1 MAGRRSPKSRPTHPL
16 TSWPEPIPSPRRRT
30 RHNQFQHRSRRHRVP
45 IHPPLLPVLE
55 RMFGLVSQPVL
66 KLESSEDGQL
76 TLREISILLGDILDL
91 LEEDQAILHAA
102 DELYEAAFVLQ
113 DARERQSTCV
123 SITKSIVATR
133 TKVLHAALVG
143 FRASLGL
150 AKPN

>member
-1 MAGRRSPKSRPTHPL
+1 MSEIMIFVWSARSACYL
-16 TSWPEPIPSPRRRT
+16 RT
-30 RHNQFQHRSRRHRVP
+30 KMCISFRVRSVAP
-45 IHPPLLPVLE
+45 
-55 RMFGLVSQPVL
+55 
-66 KLESSEDGQL
+66 
-76 TLREISILLGDILDL
+76 
-91 LEEDQAILHAA
+91 LHAA

-150 AKPN
+150 AKPNARARVRQLAW